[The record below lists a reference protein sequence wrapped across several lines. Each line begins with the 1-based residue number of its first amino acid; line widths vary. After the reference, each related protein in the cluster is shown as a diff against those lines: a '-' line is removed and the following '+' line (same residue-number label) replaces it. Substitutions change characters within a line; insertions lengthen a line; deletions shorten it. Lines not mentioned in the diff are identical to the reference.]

1 MKVASL
7 SVSEVSTNDRE
18 NLSPLLPKVIPR
30 ANHRGFSETRTR
42 WRVLE
47 CPSRAHAHTPRGDYH
62 DQHPPHFGTVERV
75 TGQGFRFNRNLFH
88 VGMGRLT
95 ARDKPNPQVG
105 WDGTTGKYC
114 LAKTQARGVVGPL
127 AEPKACE
134 ARGGNRR
141 SYGSVTRQ
149 AVEPGRPGHL
159 TGMERPI
166 SSVQAYWGKE

>member
-1 MKVASL
+1 MASL
-7 SVSEVSTNDRE
+7 SISEVRINDRE
-18 NLSPLLPKVIPR
+18 NLSPLLPLVISR

-47 CPSRAHAHTPRGDYH
+47 CPSRAHAHTPRGNYY

-75 TGQGFRFNRNLFH
+75 TSPGFRFNLHLFH

-114 LAKTQARGVVGPL
+114 LAETQARGVVGPL
-127 AEPKACE
+127 AEPKAYEKSNPRQKPTKLRKRDQASGQAGKAGSFDRNGE
-134 ARGGNRR
+134 ADFFC
-141 SYGSVTRQ
+141 
-149 AVEPGRPGHL
+149 
-159 TGMERPI
+159 
-166 SSVQAYWGKE
+166 SSWREE